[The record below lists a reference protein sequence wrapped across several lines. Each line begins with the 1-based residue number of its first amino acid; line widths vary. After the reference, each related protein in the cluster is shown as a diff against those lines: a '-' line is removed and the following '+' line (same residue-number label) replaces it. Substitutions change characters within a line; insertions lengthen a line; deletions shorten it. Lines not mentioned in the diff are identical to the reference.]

1 MGSNNPINANEVKS
15 IAEILL
21 RWINANCTCLPNGK
35 KLAYQYLGDDSSNM
49 YLSFHTLKGTIKR
62 EEYVDGGYQGYFP
75 FAIYLRDSP
84 DSTSTRLDCDEVIDS
99 IGSWISEQ
107 EDYPSLGKNIN
118 IESLSQVTNST
129 LVKRFNNGVED
140 HFATFELIY
149 EKE

>member
-1 MGSNNPINANEVKS
+1 MGNSPINADEVKS

-21 RWINANCTCLPNGK
+21 RWINANCTCLPEGK
-35 KLAYQYLGDDSSNM
+35 KLAYQYLGDDDSSI

-84 DSTSTRLDCDEVIDS
+84 DSTSTRLDCDEIIDS

-107 EDYPSLGKNIN
+107 DNYPSLGANLN
-118 IESLSQVTNST
+118 IESMTQVTNST
-129 LVKRFNNGVED
+129 LVKRCNNGEED
-140 HFATFELIY
+140 HFATFERKY